1 MSGLTP
7 EIRREILHRTCARLL
22 SGRCFGPLVVWEAVC
37 DVADGFDLGERV
49 RHYRGQL
56 RGFVEVYLSLF
67 LPDGSWSFEAAGD
80 PPVLWWSG
88 DRGVFCDFFFV
99 GDRDSNPWS
108 LTVRPSVRRLV
119 VAGRER
125 FGRRFLGVRV
135 LVPAAPGRSL
145 LVVDRKAPPVRLA
158 DSDLWFGSMS
168 TALADLVAAGG
179 GDVS

>member
-7 EIRREILHRTCARLL
+7 EIRREILHRACARLL
-22 SGRCFGPLVVWEAVC
+22 SDHCFGPLVVWEAVC

-88 DRGVFCDFFFV
+88 DRGVLCDFFFC
-99 GDRDSNPWS
+99 
-108 LTVRPSVRRLV
+108 RRSGFESV
-119 VAGRER
+119 VAGGSP
-125 FGRRFLGVRV
+125 FCSTLGRR
-135 LVPAAPGRSL
+135 
-145 LVVDRKAPPVRLA
+145 
-158 DSDLWFGSMS
+158 GS
-168 TALADLVAAGG
+168 
-179 GDVS
+179 